1 MKKVLLKVLE
11 PIGATLL
18 VAFATGLGL
27 AVHPM
32 FFIAALLIA
41 IGAFGQGF
49 KHRTIIALAAIL
61 IAVAGSVSAVESAKA
76 KDKEQRSGVQPFT
89 YGNVVDHFKAVGLRT
104 TEVQKR
110 CTIFFDGE
118 WKNANI
124 YNYCVIMIENSD
136 QDVQVTFYLTDA
148 HEMNWVTEFLDAPF
162 FAQSET
168 QALFGLMNSR
178 REASERK
185 VGRFQRVDFH
195 RWKPRH
201 AEIIVFSLTP
211 GRG

>member
-11 PIGATLL
+11 PIRATLL
-18 VAFATGLGL
+18 VAFAIGLGI

-32 FFIAALLIA
+32 FFVAALLIA
-41 IGAFGQGF
+41 TAPFGQGF
-49 KHRTIIALAAIL
+49 KHRTIIGLAAVL
-61 IAVAGSVSAVESAKA
+61 IGVAGNVSAVESAKA
-76 KDKEQRSGVQPFT
+76 KEKAQNGGIQPFT
-89 YGNVVDHFKAVGLRT
+89 YGTVVDHFKAAGLRT

-136 QDVQVTFYLTDA
+136 QDVQATFYLTDA

-162 FAQSET
+162 FAKSET
-168 QALFGLMNSR
+168 QKLFGLMNSG
-178 REASERK
+178 REVRGEK
-185 VGRFQRVDFH
+185 IGRFRVDFH
-195 RWKPRH
+195 RWQPRH
-201 AEIIVFSLTP
+201 AQILVFSFTP
-211 GRG
+211 AR